1 MQMLSSMEKRIIQF
15 LNDQAGKPF
24 SCEEMAQR
32 LNYQGTK
39 MYKKL
44 VRAVNFLEH
53 AGELQQTRQGHYFI
67 AVQQSRYEGIYRSNP
82 NGYGFISFEDA
93 AMDDMFVPRGRSLN
107 AMNGDKVAIEILKTA
122 NPLTGKGSEV
132 QIVEVLERSAHQLVG
147 EFHTYHALE
156 REATGFIGYV
166 KPHGDYGDQVRINI
180 LPEGIQPA
188 DEAIVVVKITAY
200 PSVERPNDLQGM
212 VAKEIGHKH
221 EPGVDIL
228 AVLYQFGIPHEF
240 PENVREQ
247 AQAVSQ
253 EIAADD
259 LVGREDL
266 RQELIMTIDGADAKD
281 LDDAISLT
289 VLPEGG
295 YQLGVHIADVS
306 HYVTEGSPMDY
317 EAYQRGTSVYLT
329 DRVVP
334 MLPQRLSNGIC
345 SLHPHED
352 RLTISCEMTF
362 DATGTMTNHRIFLSV
377 IHSSYRMTYSDV
389 NAILEGDALL
399 RQKYEEIVPMLE
411 DMATLHAQLEAKRFE
426 RGALDFDAP
435 EAKVIVDA
443 SGHPIDIEM
452 RERAVAER
460 LIESFMLAANEA
472 VARTY
477 MVKDYP
483 MIYRV
488 HEQPDSERMQRF
500 AEFITS
506 FGLVL
511 RGDVE
516 NIAPKQLQTTLAKVK
531 GEPFEM
537 ALSTMMLRSM
547 KQARYSEEPLGHYGL
562 ATHEYTHFT
571 SPIRRYPDLI
581 VHRLIHRYLAKRP
594 TVKETQQ
601 LLDKLPDIAEQSSKM
616 ERRAVEAERD
626 VTSMKK
632 AEYMLDKIDEEFEGV
647 ISSVTSFGMFVMLPN
662 TIEGLIAIKDIPG
675 DYYEFDQAHLML
687 IGQRTG
693 QIFRI
698 GQNVTVRV
706 ASVNVSDREIDFEF
720 VSAEEIE
727 RADVRMLRDQRKR
740 AKKQQRA
747 QRQHQAF
754 SRKQTRKSSAKHST
768 KEQRDKAKHKGKSKR
783 KKGRR

>member
-1 MQMLSSMEKRIIQF
+1 MQMLSSMEKRVVQ
-15 LNDQAGKPF
+15 LLKDQAGKTF
-24 SCEEMAQR
+24 SCDEIAHR

-39 MYKKL
+39 MFKKL

-53 AGELQQTRQGHYFI
+53 AGEIEQTRQGHYFI
-67 AVQQSRYEGIYRSNP
+67 AVKQSRYEGTYRANLK
-82 NGYGFISFEDA
+82 GYGFISFEDA
-93 AMDDMFVPRGRSLN
+93 AMDDMFVPRGRALN
-107 AMNGDKVAIEILKTA
+107 AMNGDKVAIEIIKTA

-132 QIVEVLERSAHQLVG
+132 QVVEVLERSARQMVG
-147 EFHTYHALE
+147 EFHLNPAYE
-156 REATGFIGYV
+156 RAATGFVGYV
-166 KPHGDYGDQVRINI
+166 KPHGDYGDQVRIHI

-188 DEAIVVVKITAY
+188 DEAIVVVKITGY
-200 PSVERPNDLQGM
+200 PLVDRPNDLQGL

-228 AVLYQFGIPHEF
+228 SVLYQFGIPHEF

-253 EIAADD
+253 EITADD

-266 RQELIMTIDGADAKD
+266 RDELIMTIDGADAKD

-295 YQLGVHIADVS
+295 YRLGVHIADVS
-306 HYVTEGSPMDY
+306 HYVTEGSPMDH

-362 DATGTMTNHRIFLSV
+362 DATGIMTQHRIFLSV
-377 IHSSYRMTYSDV
+377 IHSSYRMTYRDV
-389 NAILEGDALL
+389 NAILEGDETL
-399 RQKYEEIVPMLE
+399 RQQYEEIVPTLLE
-411 DMATLHAQLEAKRFE
+411 MATLHHLLEAKRFD

-443 SGHPIDIEM
+443 TGHPIDIEM

-477 MVKDYP
+477 MVKEYP

-488 HEQPDSERMQRF
+488 HEQPESDRMQRF
-500 AEFITS
+500 AEFMAS
-506 FGLVL
+506 FGIVL

-594 TVKETQQ
+594 AGKDVQQ
-601 LLDKLPDIAEQSSKM
+601 MMDRLSDIAEQSSKM

-626 VTSMKK
+626 VTAMKK

-693 QIFRI
+693 RIFRI
-698 GQNVTVRV
+698 GQHVTIRV
-706 ASVNVSDREIDFEF
+706 AGVNVSDREIDFSF
-720 VSAEEIE
+720 VNAEEVE
-727 RADVRMLRDQRKR
+727 KADVQLLRDQRKQ

-747 QRQHQAF
+747 ERQHRAF
-754 SRKQTRKSSAKHST
+754 SRKQAKNAAT
-768 KEQRDKAKHKGKSKR
+768 KASMKDKGRTGKTKNKSKR